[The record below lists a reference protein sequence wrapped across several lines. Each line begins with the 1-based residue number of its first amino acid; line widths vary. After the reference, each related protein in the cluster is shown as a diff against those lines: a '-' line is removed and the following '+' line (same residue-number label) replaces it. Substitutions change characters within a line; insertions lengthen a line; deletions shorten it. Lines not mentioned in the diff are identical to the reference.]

1 MSPTVICATSGGANN
16 SSQQAV
22 FAYVFSLMIC
32 SAICVDECSVYATVY
47 LVMQVYMSDCMHL
60 TLVQLIQYMHDTLC
74 IYV

>member
-47 LVMQVYMSDCMHL
+47 LVMQVYMSELHAPHVSP
-60 TLVQLIQYMHDTLC
+60 TYTVHA
-74 IYV
+74 